1 MYSRAGSSQGYYVGA
16 RIFQLDFFRY
26 SSISWKPDTTLNG
39 YENYYIYP
47 FLRPAR
53 FYVIIYR
60 YPLDIVTVLR
70 ISMKIRNRFT
80 GRYEERNH
88 NRGIGNRNSFRDMEW
103 YKWIA
108 FEEVRPTRKRNL
120 SLDTVNRNLYRL
132 VRNVPPPP
140 RDLFSFSLPL
150 SLSLPFSFF
159 HFHPIP
165 FPNLLLNPIKYLS
178 FFPSL

>member
-47 FLRPAR
+47 FLRPVR
-53 FYVIIYR
+53 FFVIIYR

-80 GRYEERNH
+80 GLYEERNH

-103 YKWIA
+103 YKWMA

-132 VRNVPPPP
+132 VRNVPSIS
-140 RDLFSFSLPL
+140 RSVFFLSASLSASLSLFSF
-150 SLSLPFSFF
+150 FSFF
-159 HFHPIP
+159 ISTPT
-165 FPNLLLNPIKYLS
+165 
-178 FFPSL
+178 PSQPPLKSD